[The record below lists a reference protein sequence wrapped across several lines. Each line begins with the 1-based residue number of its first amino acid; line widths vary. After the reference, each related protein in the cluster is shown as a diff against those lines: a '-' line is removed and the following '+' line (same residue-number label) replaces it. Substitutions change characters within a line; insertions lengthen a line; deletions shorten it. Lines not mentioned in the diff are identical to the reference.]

1 MGADLETCSYLM
13 AATSTTHSSKMVGV
27 GGIGSMRQ
35 AMRCLRVWR
44 SKREMRREGY
54 GLIHIL
60 CRHGNLEKQE
70 RIRR

>member
-1 MGADLETCSYLM
+1 MGADLEPCSCWM
-13 AATSTTHSSKMVGV
+13 APTSTTHWLKTVGAS
-27 GGIGSMRQ
+27 GIGSMRQ
-35 AMRCLRVWR
+35 GMRCLRVWR
-44 SKREMRREGY
+44 SKLEMRREGY

>member
-13 AATSTTHSSKMVGV
+13 AATSTTHSPKTVGV

-44 SKREMRREGY
+44 SKLEMRREGY
-54 GLIHIL
+54 GL
-60 CRHGNLEKQE
+60 
-70 RIRR
+70 